1 MGIFDSLIGKLS
13 SSEAMANSENIS
25 KVTADKANSIIKE
38 LSGANIDKK
47 KKIIDNLVLFTGAS
61 GGTGVSTL
69 VANIGY
75 ALAKKGLH
83 VLVIDLNI
91 LFPSQYNYLGIKQS
105 LEEND
110 LLSFLFGECSVGE
123 SIKQSADMD
132 LVYANNRSI
141 PDMINASNNQSLQNF
156 SIFLKKVRNLYDI
169 ILIDCPMRIDD
180 MLCNTAMYYADSI
193 YCVWD
198 EGLSS
203 IANTERVRRALALT
217 GVDSYTKMRAILNK
231 RTAIR
236 YNTLPMDKMNLE
248 LVGIL
253 PFSSDVIDSSLGAQ
267 IFCDKGK
274 ATSDNGIEFAKKIVE
289 IADKVAKIGG
299 LVE

>member
-69 VANIGY
+69 VANVGY

-248 LVGIL
+248 LIGIL

>member
-1 MGIFDSLIGKLS
+1 MGILDSLIGKLS

-25 KVTADKANSIIKE
+25 KVTTDKANSIIKE
-38 LSGANIDKK
+38 LSGANINKK

-123 SIKQSADMD
+123 CIKQSADMD

-141 PDMINASNNQSLQNF
+141 PDLINASNNQSLQNF

-180 MLCNTAMYYADSI
+180 MLCNNAMYYADSI

-248 LVGIL
+248 LIGIL